1 MIYKI
6 YTCTYIIYTYTSKHY
21 NYILISRWLK
31 KSIVRLIQ
39 SILYILLWFK
49 LLQYSKNITRKKI
62 KLYIFIYPIYVYIF
76 FADQFGIPIDELMC
90 MKHIRKSSV
99 QTKAQIIAPL
109 GHIYSPSLFF
119 DIRTLHSSMRNVA
132 HRGY

>member
-21 NYILISRWLK
+21 NYILLSRWLK
-31 KSIVRLIQ
+31 KSIVRL
-39 SILYILLWFK
+39 FK

-109 GHIYSPSLFF
+109 GHINSPSLFF